1 MSETTFDSFKE
12 AVKET
17 AFDKEMHRK
26 LSWNIGKYADTV
38 VKGKLQYEDLESAKM
53 RAKNLKW
60 KENACAPWCRKF
72 Q

>member
-1 MSETTFDSFKE
+1 MSETTFDSFKD

-38 VKGKLQYEDLESAKM
+38 VKGKCSTKI
-53 RAKNLKW
+53 W
-60 KENACAPWCRKF
+60 KVQKCAPKI
-72 Q
+72 